1 MSETT
6 LIIILFSALFL
17 LFILS
22 AFFSGSETA
31 LMLLDRYKLRHMARH
46 NKNAN
51 LALKLLEQPDRLI
64 GVILL
69 GNNLVNILITQL
81 ATYLGYLLGGNAGVA
96 VATGVL
102 ALMLLIFAELTPKT
116 LAAVK
121 SEQIA
126 YPAARIYT
134 PLLKVVA
141 PVVWLANF
149 IANSLLRKFGID
161 PEDIQ
166 QHSLNREEFRSLVRE
181 SDSLIPNNHQEM
193 LLSILDLES
202 TTVEDI
208 MIPRMDIS
216 GVDLAD
222 NWDEVEKQLTN
233 SPFSRLLVYKDSPEE
248 TLGFLHLRKLIPYL
262 RENKLDRE
270 HLEQTLRP
278 AYYTLETTV
287 LAQQLINFRAE
298 KQRIALVVDEYG
310 DIQGLVTLTDILE
323 EIVGQFAT
331 DPASITNE
339 IIYKKDGTLWAD
351 GGMNIREINR
361 LAKLE
366 LPTNKEAKTLNGLVI
381 EHLETMPVEGLSM
394 LINGYPLEVHKVENN
409 TVETLI
415 IHPRLKQN
423 TPNTSSLE
431 DNN

>member
-1 MSETT
+1 MSEPT
-6 LIIILFSALFL
+6 LIVVLFLVLLL

-31 LMLLDRYKLRHMARH
+31 LMSLDRYKLRHMARR

-81 ATYLGYLLGGNAGVA
+81 ATYLGYILGSNAGVA
-96 VATGVL
+96 IATGVL

-121 SEQIA
+121 SEKIA

-149 IANSLLRKFGID
+149 IANSLLRKFGVD
-161 PEDIQ
+161 PEDIE

-216 GVDLAD
+216 GVDLTND
-222 NWDEVEKQLTN
+222 WEEVEKQLAN

-262 RENKLDRE
+262 RENKLDQQ

-339 IIYKKDGTLWAD
+339 IIYKKDGTLWVD

-381 EHLETMPVEGLSM
+381 EHMETMPVEGLSM
-394 LINGYPLEVHKVENN
+394 LIDRYPLEVHKVENN
-409 TVETLI
+409 TVKTLI

-423 TPNTSSLE
+423 TADNPSIE
-431 DNN
+431 DSN

>member
-1 MSETT
+1 MSDNT
-6 LIIILFSALFL
+6 LIIVLLLVLVL
-17 LFILS
+17 LFALS

-31 LMLLDRYKLRHMARH
+31 LMSLDRYKLRHMARR

-51 LALKLLEQPDRLI
+51 LALKLLQQPDRLI
-64 GVILL
+64 GLILL
-69 GNNLVNILITQL
+69 GNNLVNILITQI
-81 ATYLGYLLGGNAGVA
+81 ATYVGYLVGGSAGVA
-96 VATGVL
+96 ISTGVL
-102 ALMLLIFAELTPKT
+102 ALMLLIFAELAPKT

-134 PLLKVVA
+134 PLLKVTA
-141 PVVWLANF
+141 PIVGLANL
-149 IANSLLRKFGID
+149 IANALLRQFGVD
-161 PEDIQ
+161 PQNIEAD
-166 QHSLNREEFRSLVRE
+166 SLNREEFRSLVRE

-216 GVDLAD
+216 GISLTED
-222 NWDEVEKQLTN
+222 WSKIEQQLTN
-233 SPFSRLLVYKDSPEE
+233 SPFSRLLVYKDSLEE
-248 TLGFLHLRKLIPYL
+248 TLGFLHLRKLIPHI
-262 RENKLDRE
+262 RANKLNLQY
-270 HLEQTLRP
+270 LEETLRP

-339 IIYKKDGTLWAD
+339 VIYKKDGTLWVD
-351 GGMNIREINR
+351 GSMTIREINR
-361 LAKLE
+361 LAKLK
-366 LPTNKEAKTLNGLVI
+366 LPTHKEAKTLNGLVI

-394 LINGYPLEVHKVENN
+394 LIGGYPLEVHKIKNN
-409 TVETLI
+409 AVETLI
-415 IHPRLKQN
+415 IHPRLADPQQ
-423 TPNTSSLE
+423 TSMAK
-431 DNN
+431 NG